1 MTDST
6 QRDTFLA
13 VDDAPESLELMRI
26 ILTRYFPGARVLV
39 ESRSVKALEIARREH
54 PTLVLLDVKMP
65 VMDGFEFARLM
76 RADPALSATPVLMMS
91 GVSTDVQS
99 RITGLEAGAESFLA
113 KPYEPMELVA
123 QVRAL
128 LRIHHSEEALRTH
141 HAELETELAR
151 RTAKLR
157 ASEHKFRMLFENL
170 PDAVFVEDESGIV
183 LDANLAAC
191 RLHETSRA
199 QIVGVHVSALAPPEQ
214 RAQVTKLYPQW
225 FQSGLER
232 VESESYTATGRRVP
246 VEIRARKIEYDGRP
260 AMLLHVRDLNE
271 RRLASQVHERDVDER
286 QNVQDERNRLIL
298 AVEQLAE
305 AIIITDAEGVIQ
317 YVNRAF
323 EQITGY
329 LRPEALGRRPSL
341 LRSGQQ
347 DEEFYKG
354 MWTTIVS
361 GKVWSGRV
369 INKRK
374 DGKLFHAELTISPVR
389 DTHDEVINF
398 VAVSRDITRE
408 VDLEA
413 QLHQIQKM
421 ESIGRLA
428 GGVAHDFNNLLTSI
442 LGFAHIVSDR
452 LPKDHPQQ
460 HEMKEIVFAG
470 ERAAQLTRQLL
481 TFSRKQSVLVMALDI
496 NELLREMEQLLRRT
510 LGEDIEL
517 RVDLDPH
524 LGPSL
529 GDPMQMQQILLNL
542 AVNARDA
549 MPRGGHLTISTQS
562 VQLDEAFCATRVGL
576 HPGSHIRLSIRDD
589 GSGIAEA
596 NRAQIFEPF
605 FTTKGR
611 EGTGLGLSIVY
622 AIVKQSR
629 GHIEFETEVGRGTEF
644 ILYFPQQVAGAAAA
658 AAVAPTAP
666 AVATGPLIG
675 GTETILVVEDDE
687 LVRDLAQRLLAS
699 LGYGVLTAS
708 GAREAE
714 VICRRNQG
722 PLHLILSDVVMP
734 QVSGNAMVR
743 KLRTLRQD
751 FKVVYMSGFT
761 EDTIVHHGIVRQDV
775 NFLAKPFTRET
786 LGAKVRE
793 VLDAKP

>member
-1 MTDST
+1 MTEAT

-26 ILTRYFPGARVLV
+26 ILTRYFPSARVLI
-39 ESRSVKALEIARREH
+39 ESKSVRALEIAKRER
-54 PTLVLLDVKMP
+54 PTLILLDVKMP
-65 VMDGFEFARLM
+65 ELDGFEFARRM
-76 RADPALSATPVLMMS
+76 RADPALAATPVLMLS

-128 LRIHHSEEALRTH
+128 LRIRHSEDALRMH
-141 HAELETELAR
+141 HVELEMELER
-151 RTAKLR
+151 RTEKLR

-170 PDAVFVEDESGIV
+170 PDAVFVEDENGIV

-191 RLHETSRA
+191 RLHEMTRA
-199 QIVGVHVSALAPPEQ
+199 QIVGVHASALVPPEQ
-214 RAQVTKLYPQW
+214 RAQMTKLIPQW
-225 FQSGLER
+225 FSGGLER
-232 VESESYTATGRRVP
+232 LEGESYTASGRRVP
-246 VEIRARKIEYDGRP
+246 VEIRARKVEYDGRP
-260 AMLLHVRDLNE
+260 AVLLHVHDLNE
-271 RRLASQVHERDVDER
+271 RRIARQLHERDLDEQR
-286 QNVQDERNRLIL
+286 NVQDERNRLIL
-298 AVEQLAE
+298 AVEQSAE
-305 AIIITDAEGVIQ
+305 AIIITDAAGIIQ
-317 YVNRAF
+317 YVNHAF

-329 LRPEALGRRPSL
+329 SRAEALGQRPSL
-341 LRSGQQ
+341 VRSGQH
-347 DEEFYKG
+347 DEAFYKG
-354 MWTTIVS
+354 MWGNIAQ

-374 DGKLFHAELTISPVR
+374 DGKQFHAELTISPVR
-389 DTHDEVINF
+389 DVQGKVINF
-398 VAVSRDITRE
+398 VAVSRDISRE
-408 VDLEA
+408 VDLEG

-442 LGFAHIVSDR
+442 LGFARIVSDR

-460 HEMKEIVFAG
+460 LEIKEIVFAG

-481 TFSRKQSVLVMALDI
+481 SFSRKQSVHMMPLDL
-496 NELLREMEQLLRRT
+496 NELLREMEHLLRRT

-517 RVDLDPH
+517 RVNLDPQ
-524 LGPSL
+524 LGPQM

-549 MPRGGHLTISTQS
+549 MPSGGHLTIGTQS
-562 VQLDEAFCATRVGL
+562 VLLDEGFCASRVGL
-576 HPGSHIRLSIRDD
+576 HPGPHIRLSISDD
-589 GSGIAEA
+589 GCGIPEE
-596 NRAQIFEPF
+596 NREQIFEPF

-611 EGTGLGLSIVY
+611 GGTGLGLSIVY
-622 AIVKQSR
+622 AIVQQSH
-629 GHIEFETEVGRGTEF
+629 GHIEFKTALGRGTEF
-644 ILYFPQQVAGAAAA
+644 ILYFPQQAPQ
-658 AAVAPTAP
+658 AAVA
-666 AVATGPLIG
+666 ATVVTPVPLLG
-675 GTETILVVEDDE
+675 GHETILLVEDDE
-687 LVRDLAQRLLAS
+687 LVRDLAQRLLVS
-699 LGYGVLTAS
+699 LGYSVLTAA

-714 VICRRNQG
+714 AICRRHKG
-722 PLHLILSDVVMP
+722 VLHLILSDVVMP
-734 QVSGNAMVR
+734 QVSGHAMVR

-751 FKVVYMSGFT
+751 FKVLYMSGFT
-761 EDTIVHHGIVRQDV
+761 EDAIVHHGVVRQDV

-786 LGAKVRE
+786 LGIKVRD

>member
-1 MTDST
+1 MTEAT

-26 ILTRYFPGARVLV
+26 ILHRFFPSARVLA
-39 ESRSVKALEIARREH
+39 ESRSVKALEIARRER
-54 PTLVLLDVKMP
+54 PTLILLDVKMP
-65 VMDGFEFARLM
+65 EMDGFEFARQL
-76 RADPALSATPVLMMS
+76 RADPALAATPVLMLS

-128 LRIHHSEEALRTH
+128 LRIRHSEEALRMH

-151 RTAKLR
+151 RTEKLR

-170 PDAVFVEDESGIV
+170 PDAVFVVDENGIV

-191 RLHETSRA
+191 RLHETTRA
-199 QIVGVHVSALAPPEQ
+199 QIVGVHVSALVPPEQ
-214 RAQVTKLYPQW
+214 RAQLTKLFTQW
-225 FQSGLER
+225 FLSGLER
-232 VESESYTATGRRVP
+232 LEGESYTANGRRVP
-246 VEIRARKIEYDGRP
+246 VEARARKVEYDGRP
-260 AMLLHVRDLNE
+260 AVLLHVRDLNE
-271 RRLASQVHERDVDER
+271 RQGTRQVREREQDER
-286 QNVQDERNRLIL
+286 RNVQDERNRLIL
-298 AVEQLAE
+298 AVEQSAE

-329 LRPEALGRRPSL
+329 LRAEALGHRPNM
-341 LRSGQQ
+341 LRSGQH
-347 DEEFYKG
+347 DVDFYRT
-354 MWTTIVS
+354 MWASIAR

-389 DTHDEVINF
+389 DVHDKVINF
-398 VAVSRDITRE
+398 VAVSRDISRE
-408 VDLEA
+408 VELEG

-442 LGFAHIVSDR
+442 LGFARIVSDR

-460 HEMKEIVFAG
+460 HEVKEIVFAG

-481 TFSRKQSVLVMALDI
+481 AFSRKQSVHVMALDL
-496 NELLREMEQLLRRT
+496 NELLREMEHLLRRT
-510 LGEDIEL
+510 LGEDIDL
-517 RVDLDPH
+517 RVDLDPQ
-524 LGPSL
+524 LGPCL
-529 GDPMQMQQILLNL
+529 GDPMQLQQILLNL
-542 AVNARDA
+542 SVNARDA
-549 MPRGGHLTISTQS
+549 MPRGGHLTISTHS
-562 VQLDEAFCATRVGL
+562 VQLDDTFCATRVGL
-576 HPGSHIRLSIRDD
+576 HPGSHIRLSIHDD
-589 GSGIAEA
+589 GCGIAEA
-596 NRAQIFEPF
+596 SRAQIFEPF

-622 AIVKQSR
+622 AIVQQSH
-629 GHIEFETEVGRGTEF
+629 GHIEFQSEVGRGTEF
-644 ILYFPQQVAGAAAA
+644 TLYFPQQGAIPAGVVPVAAAQ
-658 AAVAPTAP
+658 
-666 AVATGPLIG
+666 PLLG
-675 GTETILVVEDDE
+675 GNETILLVEDDD
-687 LVRDLAQRLLAS
+687 LVRDLAQRLLVS
-699 LGYGVLTAS
+699 LGYGVLAAAS
-708 GAREAE
+708 AKEAE
-714 VICRRNQG
+714 AICRHHTG
-722 PLHLILSDVVMP
+722 PLHLVLSDVVMP
-734 QVSGNAMVR
+734 QVGGNAMVK

-751 FKVVYMSGFT
+751 FKVIYMSGFT
-761 EDTIVHHGIVRQDV
+761 EETIIHHGVVRQNV

-786 LGAKVRE
+786 LGTKVRE
-793 VLDAKP
+793 VLDAKS